1 MNGSPSE
8 EIPTKYFNYFW
19 FQITDGR
26 TTIKAYAINVNI
38 IASEDLFAKSM
49 FEKTLNEFYSS
60 AELIAIDPLIPIE
73 IFNINAHIVAIKIGS
88 LK

>member
-1 MNGSPSE
+1 M
-8 EIPTKYFNYFW
+8 
-19 FQITDGR
+19 
-26 TTIKAYAINVNI
+26 
-38 IASEDLFAKSM
+38 ASEDLFAKSM
-49 FEKTLNEFYSS
+49 FEKTLKEFYSS